1 MVRTRLLA
9 QVRDRVNRFNAE
21 GDATLVLTSRA
32 VADAVD
38 LVCSVPDPVD
48 DLEVAQAAGWLFW
61 LRFAARGSAE
71 GEADLTVA
79 LDLLNPVYRLAP
91 AGVPPLIGGLFDRDP
106 PAAPD
111 GGGALARLGRMLYRD
126 TLASRD
132 AGDLD
137 RAVELFR
144 LAAGATKPGHAEY
157 GRCRTNLSSA
167 LLTRFERTGAPSD
180 LEESLTFGRAAVEA
194 AGPGDPEGALSLSNL
209 GNALLTRFEYLGG
222 EPDLDAAIEAGR
234 AAVAGWPD
242 HPDRAALESNLDL
255 ALRTREAL
263 LHRITEVD
271 ELIDLARDAVL
282 TTAPD
287 HPAHAGQLSQLG
299 HALLARFDRAGDPA
313 DLDEAV
319 EAHREAVAAAEP
331 HDPERPAYLSDLSDL
346 LRIRSVQTGDELDLA
361 DAVEAGRAAMAA
373 TPADDPGLCGRQ
385 ANLANALCEQH
396 RRTGGR
402 RELDEAVSLARR
414 AAAATPA
421 DDPDRPSRLSNL
433 CDVLR
438 VRFERTGEEADIDA
452 AVEAGRAGAAAAPP
466 GHPHLPACL
475 GNLGAASLS
484 RFRRTGS
491 QADLDEAVDALR
503 MAVAAAPD
511 AGPDRGT
518 MLSNLGGALQ
528 IRFDSVRRREDI
540 DEAVDA
546 CRKAVLATPVGHSS
560 RGVRL
565 SNLGTALHAR
575 FSVSAERGDI
585 DEAAET
591 VQAAAAAV
599 PDDHPRR
606 AGVLSNRA
614 MVLHRRFEHTG
625 DAADVDAAIG
635 AARAAVAAI
644 APGHPDRAG
653 CLANLGRALGARFA
667 RHGAGPDLDEAIAA
681 CREGAAAEAAPPRV
695 RAVAAARWARLAAE
709 AGRWEDAVSGYAAV
723 VDLTGRTVPRGL
735 DRRDKEVLLGDMG
748 GIGSDAAAC
757 CVRAGQAEYGVEL
770 FEQGRG
776 LLLGQALD
784 TRTDLTALSERDPDL
799 AGRFT
804 ALCAELDRPAP
815 AAGIPGGGAD
825 PAPQPSVGRRA
836 TAAAFDRLVA
846 EIRELPGFGR
856 FLRPP
861 ALRDLAPARG
871 HVVIV
876 NVSDFGSHALVLD
889 AGANAAAVPLPAL
902 TPDAVAAEVGAFLAA
917 VDAAGAKDARS
928 WAAGQRRMSRTL
940 EWLWDAVAGP
950 VLDHVGVGE
959 PPPSGAPWPR
969 LWWCLSGL
977 LSFLPVHAAGYHGTV
992 AGETP
997 ETVVDR
1003 VVCSTAPTVRAL
1015 AHARRDAAD
1024 TARPGG
1030 DRAVAVAMPRTP
1042 GGRSDLPGA
1051 EAEAALIGRCFP
1063 GPVDVLTGS
1072 AATREAVL
1080 AALPEARWAHFACHG
1095 HSDLSDPSSG
1105 HLLLADHQTRP
1116 LTVADL
1122 AGVRLDGAEIAFLS
1136 ACSTARPGARL
1147 ADEAIHLASAFQL
1160 AGYRHVIGTLWPI
1173 GDRHA
1178 VDIADLVYTAV
1189 SGGGD
1194 VAGAVHAATRRM
1206 RDQWPDC
1213 PSVWASH
1220 VHVGA

>member
-9 QVRDRVNRFNAE
+9 QVRDRVDRFNA
-21 GDATLVLTSRA
+21 GQDATLVLTPRA
-32 VADAVD
+32 VAAAVD
-38 LVCSVPDPVD
+38 LICSVPDPVD
-48 DLEVAQAAGWLFW
+48 DVEVAQAAGWLFW

-71 GEADLTVA
+71 GEPDLSVA
-79 LDLLNPVYRLAP
+79 LALLNPVYRLVP
-91 AGVPPLIGGLFDRDP
+91 AGVPSLIGELFDGEP

-111 GGGALARLGRMLYRD
+111 GGGLLARLGRMLYRD
-126 TLASRD
+126 TLASQD

-144 LAAGATKPGHAEY
+144 LAAGATGPGHAEY

-167 LLTRFERTGAPSD
+167 LLTRFERTGAPPD
-180 LEESLTFGRAAVEA
+180 LEESIAFGRAAVEA
-194 AGPGDPEGALSLSNL
+194 SGPGEPEGALYLSNL

-222 EPDLDAAIEAGR
+222 VPDLDAAIAAGR
-234 AAVAGWPD
+234 TAVTGWPD
-242 HPDRAALESNLDL
+242 HPDRAAMASNLDL

-263 LHRITEVD
+263 VRRVTEVD
-271 ELIDLARDAVL
+271 ELIDLARDAVI

-299 HALLARFDRAGDPA
+299 GALLARFDRAGDPA

-319 EAHREAVAAAEP
+319 EAHREAVAVAEP
-331 HDPERPAYLSDLSDL
+331 HDPERPAYLSDLSDV
-346 LRIRSVQTGDELDLA
+346 LRIRSVQTGSEQDLA
-361 DAVEAGRAAMAA
+361 DAVEAGRAGVAA
-373 TPADDPGLCGRQ
+373 TPTGDPDLRGRQ
-385 ANLANALCEQH
+385 SNLANALCELH

-402 RELDEAVSLARR
+402 KELDEAVALARR
-414 AAAATPA
+414 AAATPA

-438 VRFERTGEEADIDA
+438 VRFERVGEEADIDA
-452 AVEAGRAGAAAAPP
+452 AVEAGRAGVAAAPP
-466 GHPHLPACL
+466 GHPHLAAYL

-484 RFRRTGS
+484 RFRGTGA

-503 MAVAAAPD
+503 MAAAAAPD
-511 AGPDRGT
+511 AGPHRGT
-518 MLSNLGGALQ
+518 MLANLGGALQ
-528 IRFDSVRRREDI
+528 IRFDSVQRPEDI

-546 CRKAVLATPVGHSS
+546 CREAVLATPAGHSS

-565 SNLGTALHAR
+565 SNLGTALRAR
-575 FSVSAERGDI
+575 FSISGERADI
-585 DEAAET
+585 DEAVES

-599 PDDHPRR
+599 PDGHPRR
-606 AGVLSNRA
+606 SGVLSNRA
-614 MVLHRRFEHTG
+614 IVLHRRFEHTG
-625 DAADVDAAIG
+625 EAADVDAAIG

-644 APGHPDRAG
+644 APDHPDRAG
-653 CLANLGRALGARFA
+653 YLANLGQALGARFA
-667 RHGAGPDLDEAIAA
+667 RAGAGPDLDEALAA

-695 RAVAAARWARLAAE
+695 RAVAAARWARLAAK
-709 AGRWEDAVSGYAAV
+709 AGRWEEAVSGYAAV
-723 VDLTGRTVPRGL
+723 VDLMGRTVPRGL
-735 DRRDKEVLLGDMG
+735 DRRDQEILLGDMG

-757 CVRAGQAEYGVEL
+757 CVRAGRVEYGVEL

-784 TRTDLTALSERDPDL
+784 TRTDLTALCERHPDR
-799 AGRFT
+799 AARFT
-804 ALCAELDRPAP
+804 ALRAELDRPAP
-815 AAGIPGGGAD
+815 AAGVPCSGAA
-825 PAPQPSVGRRA
+825 PAPQASVERRA
-836 TAAAFDRLVA
+836 MAAEFDRLVA
-846 EIRELPGFGR
+846 EIRELPGFDR

-861 ALRDLAPARG
+861 AVRDLAPTRG

-876 NVSDFGSHALVLD
+876 NVSDFGSHALVLRAD
-889 AGANAAAVPLPAL
+889 AGAAVVPLPAL
-902 TPDAVAAEVGAFLAA
+902 TPDAVTAEVGAFLTA
-917 VDAAGAKDARS
+917 VEGTGAEQARS

-950 VLDHVGVGE
+950 VLDHVGIGGPPRDGE
-959 PPPSGAPWPR
+959 PWPR

-977 LSFLPVHAAGYHGTV
+977 LSFLPVHAAGYHDTM
-992 AGETP
+992 ADAAP
-997 ETVVDR
+997 ETVLDR
-1003 VVCSTAPTVRAL
+1003 VVCSTTPTLRAL
-1015 AHARRDAAD
+1015 AHARRGTADAVP
-1024 TARPGG
+1024 PGEG
-1030 DRAVAVAMPRTP
+1030 RAVAVAMPRTP
-1042 GGRSDLPGA
+1042 GARSDLPGA

-1072 AATREAVL
+1072 SATHEAVL
-1080 AALPEARWAHFACHG
+1080 AALPKARWAHFACHG
-1095 HSDLSDPSSG
+1095 HSDLADPSSS

-1122 AGVRLDGAEIAFLS
+1122 AGLRMDGAELAFLS
-1136 ACSTARPGARL
+1136 ACSTARPGAHL

-1189 SGGGD
+1189 AGGGD
-1194 VAGAVHAATRRM
+1194 VAGAVHDATRQM
-1206 RDQWPDC
+1206 RDQWPDY